1 MNNFKPGIEC
11 PVVMA
16 QRKSQWDIQ
25 PDTISII
32 EFSGIGDPFF
42 GGNARDLVL
51 TKAGRLKDGLDVAK
65 DGGAAEFSTIEAA
78 HKAAAKI
85 PPEQRRP
92 GSVLGVSV
100 TWSREPSVTDR
111 YPRLFKALKTSCLLT
126 ETEAQGVLRGIEAEA
141 VTRLGGIAG
150 AIQIAWAA
158 RHKASAA

>member
-11 PVVMA
+11 PEVMA
-16 QRKSQWDIQ
+16 QRKAQWDIQ
-25 PDTISII
+25 PDSII
-32 EFSGIGDPFF
+32 IMEFSGDGDPFF

-65 DGGAAEFSTIEAA
+65 DGGAAEFTTIEAA
-78 HKAAAKI
+78 HYAAAKI
-85 PPEQRRP
+85 LPEQRRP
-92 GSVLGVSV
+92 GSVLGVSA

-111 YPRLFKALKTSCLLT
+111 YPRLFKALKASCLLT

-141 VTRLGGIAG
+141 VARLGGIAG

-158 RHKASAA
+158 RHRTVAA